1 MFAVSIPQKIVST
14 CTVDAV
20 KNVDVHL
27 EPHHMMS
34 CPFAGGI
41 KMS

>member
-1 MFAVSIPQKIVST
+1 MLAVGISEKIMST
-14 CTVDAV
+14 CTIDAV

-41 KMS
+41 KMT